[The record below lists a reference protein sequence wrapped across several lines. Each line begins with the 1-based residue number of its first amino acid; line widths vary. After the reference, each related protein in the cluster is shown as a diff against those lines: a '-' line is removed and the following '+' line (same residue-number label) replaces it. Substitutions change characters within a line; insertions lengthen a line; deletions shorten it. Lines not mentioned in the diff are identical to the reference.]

1 MPKITIE
8 ELARQIIDLDEKEKR
23 ELAKQVLPVLIGVEV
38 KKRTMEALS
47 DEQLDAVITQLRER
61 NKELSE
67 EEVAQV
73 IRQALEEVRA
83 AGCT

>member
-1 MPKITIE
+1 
-8 ELARQIIDLDEKEKR
+8 
-23 ELAKQVLPVLIGVEV
+23 LAKQVLPVLIGVEV